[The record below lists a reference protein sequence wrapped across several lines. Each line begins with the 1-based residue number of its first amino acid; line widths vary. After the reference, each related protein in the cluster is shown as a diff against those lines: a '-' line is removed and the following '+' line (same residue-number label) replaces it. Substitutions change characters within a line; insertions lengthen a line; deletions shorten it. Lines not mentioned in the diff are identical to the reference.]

1 MNKKT
6 KLLLV
11 LLSSTALTAGAF
23 GLAACSGE
31 AHNEEYYAQY
41 QQYVSATAE
50 GEVLSYEDWLI
61 GILEDAKGEK
71 GEKGDKGDTGEAGKA
86 GTQWTVGESDPAAT
100 SGADGDFYL
109 NKTTF
114 DVYNKVNGTWTK
126 IGSIKGS
133 DGAAGA
139 TGNGIDTIVY
149 KDGALEVT
157 LTSGSKI
164 NVALPEE
171 MTHVHTYGSELTTL
185 IEPTVDKEGLA
196 YKTCTDADCGH
207 IELVVLPKLQY
218 EITVTYE
225 GTPLA
230 NVEVTVSGEGISAEG
245 SVTATTDENGKV
257 SVSPEKAGEYT
268 ISVAGYTVIEG
279 GKTSATQVT
288 YAISVVKNLV
298 SDETV
303 GAGTYAVAIDP
314 SGTGDSRFVLETDD
328 AVKYTLSVDGKAILN
343 SAEYNDGWMDWEYS
357 ELTLNNDGKY
367 EAVVLS
373 GAPQTYALSVDWDAI
388 GEDYAPYTVLLTVE
402 EGEAPAEGD
411 KLRPINVNL
420 EDEFTVKGNSEWTYY
435 TLTVNDNVGKI
446 TDVKFTYEGTA
457 SVEFTQKK
465 GGVQDAGEYALPVT
479 SGTSFKLNVDGGASY
494 GTSVYKFRVKTSGDI
509 TINTEIIVPVG
520 SEDNPAVAQK
530 GENSVEDLGM
540 GKQYY
545 YKLEVPANSDYV
557 FDITE
562 GMLSIRSGSVNGTFV
577 GSAEEGAKIG
587 LKVTEAGTYYIICES
602 LSTQNV
608 KFTVRDYNE
617 GTDLGLVKTHPIEI
631 TKWTTSEGNR
641 SYTYTNA
648 ELEAATTVYFKMS
661 VPVVG
666 RFVVVSNSE
675 DVTYSCLQ
683 SGTIYESEQIGTE
696 INIQVVS
703 YDTDAGYD
711 FNLEWHEMSE
721 ETSFNVQLKDT
732 AGEVIVGAIITATP
746 IGGGEAVVSAAT
758 NEEGKT
764 TLVLNPM
771 YNYTFTVD
779 FAEGDATKYSDGY
792 SWTLNTDSGKYDFG
806 GDIVIDTVEKL
817 VEHTVTIYEPD
828 GTTPVVGA
836 TVKLLLGG
844 TNGKEVGTAVTDETG
859 KAVFNAPKLAA
870 GSMFSGYTVMVEYPA
885 EYPGYSA
892 GNATIPVGQTTATI
906 ISSVVHEVGEDMKLI
921 VGTNKVTVENPYGGQ
936 TVFTFTAEKAGT
948 YNISLSDVQSSFWT
962 YWYVNGEQINRYTS
976 MSYSIEATAGQEIT
990 VGLMSVSGAIITIAN
1005 A

>member
-23 GLAACSGE
+23 GLAACAGE
-31 AHNEEYYAQY
+31 AHNEEYYTQY
-41 QQYVSATAE
+41 QQYVAE
-50 GEVLSYEDWLI
+50 ADGDVLSYEDWLI
-61 GILEDAKGEK
+61 SILEDAKGEK
-71 GEKGDKGDTGEAGKA
+71 GDKGDAGEPGKD
-86 GTQWTVGESDPAAT
+86 GTKWCDGEGAPSAAT
-100 SGADGDFYL
+100 GVDGDFYL
-109 NKTTF
+109 DKTTF
-114 DVYNKVNGTWTK
+114 DVYNKKTGTWQK
-126 IGSIKGS
+126 IGSIKGGDGAVGS
-133 DGAAGA
+133 DGV
-139 TGNGIDTIVY
+139 GIDSITY
-149 KDGALEVT
+149 KDGALEIL
-157 LTSGSKI
+157 LTSGNKLT
-164 NVALPEE
+164 VELPEE

-268 ISVAGYTVIEG
+268 ISVEGYTVIDG

-303 GAGTYAVAIDP
+303 GAGTYAVTMDP
-314 SGTGDSRFVLETDD
+314 NGFEDPVFVLETDD
-328 AVKYTLSVDGKAILN
+328 AVKYTLSVEGKAILN
-343 SAEYNDGWMDWEYS
+343 KGTYNSNWGEWNYS
-357 ELTLNNDGKY
+357 EVTLNGDGKY

-373 GAPQTYALSVDWDAI
+373 GAPQNYSLSIDWDAL
-388 GEDYAPYTVLLTVE
+388 GDNYAPYTVILTVE

-411 KLRPINVNL
+411 KLRPINVDL
-420 EDEFTVKGNSEWTYY
+420 GSEASVKGTGEWVYY
-435 TLTVNDNVGKI
+435 TLTVSDTTA
-446 TDVKFTYEGTA
+446 TD
-457 SVEFTQKK
+457 VEFTFEGDATVLFWQKQY
-465 GGVQDAGEYALPVT
+465 GQNNNEITVT
-479 SGTSFKLNVDGGASY
+479 SGTSFKLNVT
-494 GTSVYKFRVKTSGDI
+494 GTNYTTTVYNFRVKATQDVTI
-509 TINTEIIVPVG
+509 TTEKIIPLG
-520 SEDNPAVAQK
+520 AEENPAEAKEGTNTATNVA
-530 GENSVEDLGM
+530 M

-545 YKLEVPANSDYV
+545 FKMDVPAGSDYV
-557 FDITE
+557 VDVKNGSVQIKKGSASGATVGWAEIGTMVSITE
-562 GMLSIRSGSVNGTFV
+562 T
-577 GSAEEGAKIG
+577 EGA
-587 LKVTEAGTYYIICES
+587 TYYFVAEGG
-602 LSTQNV
+602 TNNNV
-608 KFTVRDYNE
+608 EFVISDYTE
-617 GTDLGLVKTHPIEI
+617 EYAGLVKSHPIEI
-631 TKWTTSEGNR
+631 TETGWTVEDGNHTF
-641 SYTYTNA
+641 TYQKA
-648 ELEAATTVYFKMS
+648 ELAAATAIYFKMK
-661 VPVVG
+661 VPVAG

-675 DVTYSCLQ
+675 DVTYSCMQ
-683 SGTIYESEQIGTE
+683 SGNIYESEQIGTE

-746 IGGGEAVVSAAT
+746 IGGGEAVVSEAT
-758 NEEGKT
+758 SAEGKT
-764 TLVLNPM
+764 TLKLNPL
-771 YNYTFTVD
+771 YDYTFTVK
-779 FAEGDATKYSDGY
+779 FAEGDEGKYNTDF
-792 SWTLNTDSGKYDFG
+792 SWTFDNGNGKYDFG

-817 VEHTVTIYEPD
+817 VEHTVTIYGPD
-828 GTTPVVGA
+828 GTTPVVGS

-859 KAVFNAPKLAA
+859 KAVFNAPKLSED
-870 GSMFSGYTVMVEYPA
+870 SMFSGYTVEVEYPA

-892 GNATIPVGQTTATI
+892 GNATIPVGKTDATI
-906 ISSVVHEVGEDMKLI
+906 ISSIVHEVGEDMKLV

-936 TVFTFTAEKAGT
+936 TAFTFTAEEAGNYT
-948 YNISLSDVQSSFWT
+948 LNINTSAAYWMWYLDGEFHSMGDTTVTLNATEAGQVFTIALQS
-962 YWYVNGEQINRYTS
+962 V
-976 MSYSIEATAGQEIT
+976 ATAD
-990 VGLMSVSGAIITIAN
+990 ITITKA
-1005 A
+1005 